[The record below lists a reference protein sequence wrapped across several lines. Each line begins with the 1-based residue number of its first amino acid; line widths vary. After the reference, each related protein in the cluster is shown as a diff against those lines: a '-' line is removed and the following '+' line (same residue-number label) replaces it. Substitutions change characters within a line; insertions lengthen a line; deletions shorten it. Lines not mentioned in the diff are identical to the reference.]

1 MDIAKILDMIKNNED
16 VTLEKVMKNENNFD
30 KVYIN
35 EGIINKNKL

>member
-1 MDIAKILDMIKNNED
+1 MDIEKILDMIKNNED

-35 EGIINKNKL
+35 EGIISKNKL